1 MGVIRVCLDAAC
13 QKVVRVGALGLLI
26 AAMSAGSAWAQQ
38 AAPALGF
45 TAPAGMLLNTI
56 KADKTA
62 DFEQLMGRVKEALA
76 KSENPVRK
84 QQAAGWKIYK
94 AVEPGAGGNVL
105 YVFFLDPAVPEAEY
119 DPSRIFNEVFPNE
132 TQDFFAK
139 LKEAFVSL
147 NKINLNLVMSMQ

>member
-1 MGVIRVCLDAAC
+1 MGVIRLCVDAAC
-13 QKVVRVGALGLLI
+13 QNILRVGALGILMSVL
-26 AAMSAGSAWAQQ
+26 SAGSAWAQA

-76 KSENPVRK
+76 KSENPMRK
-84 QQAAGWKIYK
+84 KQAAGWKIFK

-105 YVFFLDPAVPEAEY
+105 YVFFIDPTVPEAEY
-119 DPSRIFNEVFPNE
+119 DPSRIFNEVFPTE
-132 TQDFFAK
+132 TQEFFAK